1 MVLRGVDDTL
11 GADPALEGMGPFR
24 PLLSSML
31 LSLMIYDSE
40 GRTRGSLKLQVT
52 RGSTLQWTVAE
63 DTVRL
68 WPKIGFSQSGPV
80 TLNGTEVLIMDQP
93 PGKVSMP
100 VVRLS
105 DVPARAATAGTG
117 SILAPSDASLA
128 GGNIFWIGD
137 PKESSEMT
145 EVRKVMRQVL
155 DKWVPVP
162 VMDSN
167 NPAFKMLTGYNTK
180 RLLDEYWEPENKNP
194 PYEPGKMPKKNTG
207 FTCCNL
213 TLGALAIQLGA
224 ALGRPPGVWLTRG
237 VLALYL
243 VDKDVPGCW
252 IKPDGTNRPKPGDF
266 YSVPLTLEDGTVQ
279 QYGHVGVVYDILDD
293 TWMSV
298 DGGQGGYRS
307 GPKLDRIK
315 RQDRGKLDTSRM
327 NGWIDIDLYW
337 KK

>member
-24 PLLSSML
+24 PLLFSML

-80 TLNGTEVLIMDQP
+80 TLNGTDVLIMDQP

-279 QYGHVGVVYDILDD
+279 QYGHVGIVYDILDD